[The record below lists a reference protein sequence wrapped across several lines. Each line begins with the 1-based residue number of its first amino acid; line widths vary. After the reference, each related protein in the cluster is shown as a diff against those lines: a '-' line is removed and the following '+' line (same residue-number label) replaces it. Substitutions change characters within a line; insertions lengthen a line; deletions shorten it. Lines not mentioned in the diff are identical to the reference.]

1 MATYKARHT
10 WIGKNPPMDY
20 LERGDQVEIRGK
32 VYTVKDKFH
41 WDGKLVYDTDYGLL
55 YAEEL
60 QRVE

>member
-1 MATYKARHT
+1 MAIYKARHT
-10 WIGKNPPMDY
+10 WVGKKAPMDY

-32 VYTVKDKFH
+32 VYTVRDAFQ

-55 YAEEL
+55 YADEL